1 MLTGQ
6 PALGSYKLTSIRK
19 DNIQKLITDM
29 YHDGFSRNTLSAIKG
44 IITKSFDYAMEEE
57 HKFVSFNPATN
68 VIIPKA
74 TTVPKKKTRTQPHVY
89 VPVEQMEQIFKRF
102 PEGQPTH
109 IPLLL
114 GYRCGLRLGEVFG
127 ITWDDIDLKKKT
139 ISINRQV
146 QWYSN
151 TSLGRGGNRREDT
164 SYGYWYF
171 TEPKYRSYR
180 IINLDDDTCQLL
192 KREKDL
198 QTKAEEMYS
207 IYNRF
212 TRYYANEAL
221 TYGGTVPEQISSPM
235 NRIGTEITE
244 YETPFLC
251 RRENGTY
258 ITPRTLQHTSN
269 VIHEQIGIE
278 NFDFHSLRH
287 THTTMLIENGA
298 PPVYV
303 QNRLG
308 HKNLDT
314 TMNIYANHMTDTF
327 KDQGNNVLNAIY

>member
-1 MLTGQ
+1 M
-6 PALGSYKLTSIRK
+6 KNFSIF
-19 DNIQKLITDM
+19 IL
-29 YHDGFSRNTLSAIKG
+29 LSFLLFQLHLQVSLLSIG
-44 IITKSFDYAMEEE
+44 LEFLPLSCHTCCYAMEEE

-109 IPLLL
+109 ISLLL

-235 NRIGTEITE
+235 NRIGTKITE
-244 YETPFLC
+244 YEIPFLC
-251 RRENGTY
+251 RREKRKNTNFAQKRFKNVDE
-258 ITPRTLQHTSN
+258 TWTTST
-269 VIHEQIGIE
+269 
-278 NFDFHSLRH
+278 S
-287 THTTMLIENGA
+287 
-298 PPVYV
+298 
-303 QNRLG
+303 
-308 HKNLDT
+308 
-314 TMNIYANHMTDTF
+314 
-327 KDQGNNVLNAIY
+327 